1 MSTRATLI
9 ISLVL
14 ILIAVAVSAAVYNR
28 LPERVASHW
37 GADDQVNGTMSRFW
51 GVFIMPL
58 IALAILVLFLVLPA
72 VDPLK
77 ANIATFRS
85 MFNGF
90 IVAMMVFLLYLHL
103 LTIAW
108 NLGYQGFRMSSM
120 LLPALGLL
128 FILIGVM
135 LRQAKRNFFIGIR
148 TPWTLSSDRVWDQTH
163 RVGALLFIAC
173 GVLAF
178 FGAFVPGPTAF
189 LMVIAPILAVTLFLL
204 VYSYWLYRTEQAGR

>member
-189 LMVIAPILAVTLFLL
+189 LMVIA
-204 VYSYWLYRTEQAGR
+204 